1 MSTAAPAAAPSE
13 AATGWRASLALEC
26 EYRRDRT
33 VLSQRRQRG
42 PLAVQ
47 RPFYPEGSPCHL
59 YLLHPPGGVV
69 GGDALA
75 IEIKLAADAHAVV
88 TTPGA
93 TKFYRSA
100 CAPAIQMQ
108 TLDIADGACLE
119 WMPQENILFPGA
131 NVRFTTEVR
140 LRDGARFLGWEV
152 HCLGRPIIG
161 EAFRTGRARFRFAL
175 YRDGRPLFCDRLEV
189 AGARDLQRP
198 AGLRG
203 QPVFG
208 TLVVTG
214 TDQDAVQHA
223 RDAVAG
229 IPEDEVAVT
238 RLDDV
243 LVVRYLGDS
252 TEAARQSFVAVWRAL
267 RPQLAGRA
275 ACAPRIWAT

>member
-1 MSTAAPAAAPSE
+1 MSTAAMAAAPSE
-13 AATGWRASLALEC
+13 AAAGWRASLVLEC
-26 EYRRDRT
+26 EHRRDRT

-69 GGDALA
+69 GGDVLS
-75 IEIKLAADAHAVV
+75 IEINIAADAHALV

-100 CAPAIQMQ
+100 RAPAIQKQ
-108 TLDIADGACLE
+108 TLDVADGACLE

-140 LRDGARFLGWEV
+140 LRGDARFLGWEV
-152 HCLGRPIIG
+152 HCLGRPVIG

-189 AGARDLQRP
+189 AGDRDLQRP

-203 QPVFG
+203 RPVFG
-208 TLVVTG
+208 TLIVTG

-223 RDAVAG
+223 RDAVAA

-243 LVVRYLGDS
+243 LAVRYLGDS

-267 RPQLAGRA
+267 RPHLAGRA